1 MPDTPTL
8 EKIRDVFAAVLGV
21 PREIVTADA
30 TPERIPGWDSLAHLS
45 LVSEI
50 EKALGASFTMDE
62 VLAVKC
68 AGDFAAIVDGAGLA
82 PAPEVPSEARA
93 DSKNVLT
100 SAPEL
105 PAAPVSGADRMLPS
119 DRDAIFRFARRVK
132 PEITL
137 VHGPEHW
144 EWQYLRNPNA
154 DPARPPV
161 YVFRHQGEIAGHL
174 GTIPVR
180 LEAEGRSL
188 RAAWTSGLV
197 AAPEVR
203 AHGVG
208 VRLIE
213 RWMEDV
219 EVGLVLGTTPDAEAL
234 FTRLGWL
241 RPAGGH
247 VRSYMRLLDADAVV
261 RKRVTSP
268 VARRAIASVANVAL
282 SLILRAPSRLGGD
295 IRVRTFDR
303 FDARFDPFW
312 ERARRGTGILVRR
325 DRRYLQ
331 WKFGSQPGVEY
342 VKILAERGGGT
353 EGSDSTGDLAG
364 YAVLRVMKRKPYVGY
379 IVDALA
385 AADDGES
392 WDHLVAAAVDVL
404 QARGV
409 QQVWC
414 VVLGAPAEAALRRF
428 AFVPRD
434 SPMTFFVKPNRPDLD
449 PAFFAEGANW
459 LVTKGDADQDRP

>member
-1 MPDTPTL
+1 MADPATL
-8 EKIRDVFAAVLGV
+8 EKIRDVFTAVLGV
-21 PREIVTADA
+21 PREIVTAEA

-50 EKALGASFTMDE
+50 ENAFGATLTMDE

-68 AGDFAAIVDGAGLA
+68 VGDFAAILGGAIVA
-82 PAPEVPSEARA
+82 PGPKSPGG
-93 DSKNVLT
+93 
-100 SAPEL
+100 P
-105 PAAPVSGADRMLPS
+105 PAAGKAPGAPPASGADRMLPS
-119 DRDAIFRFARRVK
+119 DRDGIFRFADRVRS
-132 PEITL
+132 EITL
-137 VHGPEHW
+137 VHGPDHW

-161 YVFRHQGEIAGHL
+161 YVFRRHGEIAGHL

-180 LEAEGRSL
+180 LEAGDRSL

-213 RWMEDV
+213 RWLEDV

-241 RPAGGH
+241 RPGGGR
-247 VRSYMRLLDADAVV
+247 VRSFMRLLDADAIV
-261 RKRVTSP
+261 RKRVAHP
-268 VARRAIASVANVAL
+268 AARRAIASVANVAL

-303 FDARFDPFW
+303 FDARFDGFW
-312 ERARRGTGILVRR
+312 ERARTGYPIIVRR

-331 WKFGSQPGVEY
+331 WKFGSQPGVAY
-342 VKILAERGGGT
+342 VRILAERGGKA
-353 EGSDSTGDLAG
+353 EGSEGDGDLAG
-364 YAVLRVMKRKPYVGY
+364 YAVLRVMTRKPWVGY

-385 AADDGES
+385 AVDDGEA
-392 WDHLVAAAVDVL
+392 WDHLVAASIDVL

-414 VVLGAPAEAALRRF
+414 VVLNPAAEAALRRF

-449 PAFFAEGANW
+449 TAFFAEGANW
-459 LVTKGDADQDRP
+459 FVTKGDADQDRP